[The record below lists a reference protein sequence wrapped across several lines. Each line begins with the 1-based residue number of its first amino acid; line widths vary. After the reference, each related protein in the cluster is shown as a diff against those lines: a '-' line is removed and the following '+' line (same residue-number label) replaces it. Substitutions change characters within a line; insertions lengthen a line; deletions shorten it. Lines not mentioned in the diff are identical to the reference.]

1 MACSIPLQSPINHG
15 MCSGSTATCPI
26 SMVEFHGRS
35 TGTQQ
40 HFKGRGLNVPD
51 LHLVSFMK
59 IALQLIGLLEKFS
72 DMYICIYMEKY
83 KYINIYIYIY
93 MWKTTIYIYTENMF
107 MEIYHMYIY
116 IHIYI
121 QDNIQKKKRRMSWK
135 KTIVSNIDQFRQKPI
150 HWLLRETY
158 QIYPPVS
165 SNGVYWKFSH
175 LVQCVFQL

>member
-26 SMVEFHGRS
+26 STVEFHGRS

-93 MWKTTIYIYTENMF
+93 IYVCEKLPYIYRKYVYGNISYVYLYTHLYTRQYTE
-107 MEIYHMYIY
+107 
-116 IHIYI
+116 
-121 QDNIQKKKRRMSWK
+121 K
-135 KTIVSNIDQFRQKPI
+135 KTKDVMEKNNRFQHRPI
-150 HWLLRETY
+150 PAETN
-158 QIYPPVS
+158 PLTPS
-165 SNGVYWKFSH
+165 
-175 LVQCVFQL
+175 

>member
-26 SMVEFHGRS
+26 STVEFHGRS

-59 IALQLIGLLEKFS
+59 IALQLIGLLEKIS

-93 MWKTTIYIYTENMF
+93 MCVKNY
-107 MEIYHMYIY
+107 
-116 IHIYI
+116 HIYI
-121 QDNIQKKKRRMSWK
+121 QKICLWKYIICIFIYTFIYKTIYRKKKRRMSWK

-150 HWLLRETY
+150 H
-158 QIYPPVS
+158 
-165 SNGVYWKFSH
+165 
-175 LVQCVFQL
+175 

>member
-26 SMVEFHGRS
+26 STVEFHGRS

-83 KYINIYIYIY
+83 KYINIYIYICVKNY
-93 MWKTTIYIYTENMF
+93 HIYIYRKYVYGNISYVYLYTHLYTRQYTE
-107 MEIYHMYIY
+107 
-116 IHIYI
+116 
-121 QDNIQKKKRRMSWK
+121 KKRRMSWK

-150 HWLLRETY
+150 H
-158 QIYPPVS
+158 
-165 SNGVYWKFSH
+165 
-175 LVQCVFQL
+175 